1 MSSKDVQRVLKEK
14 NVNAGLTTV
23 RKAIDAAGFVS
34 SRLHYCLFIR
44 DVNKANLKVFRL
56 MDKRPLFCALVLN
69 KFMCLYVSS
78 IINKNILTLK
88 GY

>member
-34 SRLHYCLFIR
+34 SKPRYCQLIR
-44 DVNKANLKVFRL
+44 DVNKAKSVST
-56 MDKRPLFCALVLN
+56 DGQTTIVLC
-69 KFMCLYVSS
+69 F
-78 IINKNILTLK
+78 
-88 GY
+88 GFE